1 LTEGADGR
9 LKRSERSRKE
19 IIDAMIVLMN
29 SGMYAPTA
37 QKIADEA
44 GVSIRTL
51 FRHFPEMDMLYRE
64 VDEAIKPSYRRHFEK
79 QLMTGPLEKRIVSA
93 VNSRILTY
101 IETAHVEKATHS
113 LLWRSKFMQENYRRV
128 QTNLRKN
135 LVKALPELKKLSQE
149 SLDVVEAVT
158 SFEFFERLHMHQN
171 LSEKACKKLIINLV
185 CEQLGVS

>member
-1 LTEGADGR
+1 
-9 LKRSERSRKE
+9 
-19 IIDAMIVLMN
+19 
-29 SGMYAPTA
+29 
-37 QKIADEA
+37 
-44 GVSIRTL
+44 
-51 FRHFPEMDMLYRE
+51 MDMLYRE
-64 VDEAIKPSYRRHFEK
+64 VDEAIKPSYLRHFEK

-158 SFEFFERLHMHQN
+158 SFEFFERLHMHQH
-171 LSEKACKKLIINLV
+171 LSEKACKKLILNLV
-185 CEQLGVS
+185 SEQLGVK